1 MINDFSTCVMSV
13 KHAGWTTCMSA
24 ECLKAVS
31 IGGDLHPVPFH
42 RCSINVRMSKHKC
55 HNNINNP
62 GFT

>member
-31 IGGDLHPVPFH
+31 IGGNLHPVPPLSDQ
-42 RCSINVRMSKHKC
+42 CSDVK
-55 HNNINNP
+55 
-62 GFT
+62 T